1 MATTIFLLSLSVRDS
16 SRAGSF
22 LELSIVVGTSVFK
35 AYLRL
40 FFTKRNITSAIKA
53 RAMIALIIILAIA
66 PLDSFFEEDGVN
78 VFDINEE
85 EVLISEMLSVITEA
99 A

>member
-1 MATTIFLLSLSVRDS
+1 
-16 SRAGSF
+16 
-22 LELSIVVGTSVFK
+22 
-35 AYLRL
+35 
-40 FFTKRNITSAIKA
+40 
-53 RAMIALIIILAIA
+53 MIALIIILAIA

-99 A
+99 AWVEAIGTNDVPVVPTIEGYAIVDNSALY